1 MKTKEQADVYQ
12 RRFENRSMRPYYSVA
27 IFEAYYDLLPQW
39 TGFRY
44 EKMVHIISNAMSNA
58 AYFEVHEM
66 EKATQHFAKIWKDKA
81 KTKTAL
87 EEVRRYMES
96 VIPAEEEAW
105 KTNWS
110 SLSAESLLE
119 KACLYYELASTMM
132 SRFILSQP
140 QHVVS
145 LDERISA
152 LLEGYE
158 NSDELLRAGTYFKG
172 DLPWADEEKEI
183 ATLQKNWNALSD
195 VKKDNA
201 LKDLVKKY
209 GWLNAVEGDFLF
221 DTEHYKRKVE
231 SFESASEQDFSGLK
245 VPDDIYELGQ
255 LIGELG
261 WLRFWGRFHWMQL
274 RYHLKCILLELT
286 VRSKKPELEFAS
298 VEEVV
303 DFFSKKDIDLQEIGR
318 RRQGYVIYT
327 NHGKPTI
334 LTDKRANEMKEY
346 VLSTGAATIELKGR
360 VANRG
365 KAKGRVRIISFSA
378 SDYQEQVDSFKQGE
392 ILVTGM
398 TRPQIVHLCRKAA
411 AIVTDEGGITSHAA
425 VISRELN
432 VPCVIGTHNA
442 TNVLKTGDEIEVD
455 AEVGT
460 VKILE
465 KK

>member
-1 MKTKEQADVYQ
+1 MTTKKQTDTYQ

-27 IFEAYYDLLPQW
+27 ISVAYYDLLPKW

-44 EKMVHIISNAMSNA
+44 EKMIHIVSDTMSNA
-58 AYFEVHEM
+58 AYFEVQEM
-66 EKATQHFAKIWKDKA
+66 EQATQHFAKIWKDKT

-87 EEVRRYMES
+87 EEVRRYMQN
-96 VIPAEEEAW
+96 VIPAEDEAW
-105 KTNWS
+105 KTDWS
-110 SLSAESLLE
+110 SLPTESLLE
-119 KACLYYELASTMM
+119 QARLYYELASTMM

-145 LDERISA
+145 LDERISK

-158 NSDELLRAGTYFKG
+158 NRDELLRAATYVKG
-172 DLPWADEEKEI
+172 DLPWAEEEREI
-183 ATLQKNWNALSD
+183 AKLHGEWKGLNATEQERTLQE
-195 VKKDNA
+195 
-201 LKDLVKKY
+201 LVKKY
-209 GWLNAVEGDFLF
+209 GWLNAVEGDALF
-221 DTEHYKRKVE
+221 DAEHYRRKIE
-231 SFESASEQDFSGLK
+231 SFQPSTEQDFSQVK

-261 WLRFWGRFHWMQL
+261 WLRFWGRSHWMQL

-286 VRSKKPELEFAS
+286 ARSQKPELEFAT

-303 DFFSKKDIDLQEIGR
+303 NYFSQKDVDLEEISR
-318 RRQGYVIYT
+318 RKNGYVIYT
-327 NHGKPTI
+327 NQGKPTI
-334 LTDKRANEMKEY
+334 LTDKKADEMRKY
-346 VLSTGAATIELKGR
+346 VLSTGAATTELKGR
-360 VANRG
+360 VANKG

-442 TNVLKTGDEIEVD
+442 TNVLKTGDEVEVD
-455 AEVGT
+455 AEIGIIR
-460 VKILE
+460 IL
-465 KK
+465 